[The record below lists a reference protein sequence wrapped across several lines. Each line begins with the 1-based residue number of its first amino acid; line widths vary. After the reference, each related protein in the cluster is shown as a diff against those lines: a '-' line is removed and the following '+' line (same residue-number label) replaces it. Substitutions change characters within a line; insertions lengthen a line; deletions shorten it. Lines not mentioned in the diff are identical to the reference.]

1 MNDMLP
7 FWGVI
12 GTWLSGLATVAAVIV
27 SLWLAYRR
35 DKVRLSVAVKLK
47 SSCLGDSYS
56 AINFG
61 PERILLEVHNN
72 GTKGARICSVQYESE
87 GCKTINVEGVE
98 RDATDKYWSPQDI
111 LPDSDNIPKTI
122 GEAESARYYLP
133 FCYRDSFYLLQKVY
147 EMSEGRN
154 VEKCIKRLKI
164 GVKIGNGESFSAP
177 VGNEV
182 QFFLLKQHQ
191 EEQRRKSNNK

>member
-1 MNDMLP
+1 MNDILSS
-7 FWGVI
+7 WGI
-12 GTWLSGLATVAAVIV
+12 EILH
-27 SLWLAYRR
+27 LWLKYRR

-47 SSCLGDSYS
+47 RPCCGDRYS

-61 PERILLEVHNN
+61 PEHILLEVHNN
-72 GTKGARICSVQYESE
+72 GTKGARICSVQYESK

-98 RDATDKYWSPQDI
+98 GDATDNYWSPQDI
-111 LPDSDNIPKTI
+111 LPDSDKIPKTI
-122 GEAESARYYLP
+122 GEAESASYYLP
-133 FCYRDSFYLLQKVY
+133 FCYRDSFYLLHKVY

-164 GVKIGNGESFSAP
+164 GVKIGNGKSFPAS

>member
-1 MNDMLP
+1 MNDILSS
-7 FWGVI
+7 WGI
-12 GTWLSGLATVAAVIV
+12 EILH
-27 SLWLAYRR
+27 LWLKYRR

-47 SSCLGDSYS
+47 SPCLGDSPF
-56 AINFG
+56 AIRFG

-72 GTKGARICSVQYESE
+72 GTKGARICSVQYESK

-98 RDATDKYWSPQDI
+98 GDATDNYWSPQDI

-133 FCYRDSFYLLQKVY
+133 FCDKDGFRLLQTVY
-147 EMSEGRN
+147 KMSEGQN

-164 GVKIGNGESFSAP
+164 GVKIGNGKSFPAP
-177 VGNEV
+177 VGKEV
-182 QFFLLKQHQ
+182 QSFLLKQHQ

>member
-47 SSCLGDSYS
+47 RPCRGDSYF

-72 GTKGARICSVQYESE
+72 GTKGARICSVQYKSK
-87 GCKTINVEGVE
+87 GCKTINVEGIE
-98 RDATDKYWSPQDI
+98 GDATDKYLSPQDI
-111 LPDSDNIPKTI
+111 LPDSDKIPKTI

-177 VGNEV
+177 VGEV
-182 QFFLLKQHQ
+182 AQSFLLEHHLM
-191 EEQRRKSNNK
+191 EQRRKKQQ